1 MKLAFLSL
9 QLNLLDIAKYIYKLK
24 VETLAEI
31 NKKMFFFLKK
41 QRDNE
46 LISMESMDYG
56 KDYY

>member
-1 MKLAFLSL
+1 M
-9 QLNLLDIAKYIYKLK
+9 LK